1 MKKVILGLVAI
12 TALVSCKKDDD
23 VPDTYIKEGTYPKE
37 VTYKDKDGKI
47 TRKSI
52 NTIEGGKIV
61 SWSYANYENGAL
73 KNTKRSII
81 TYNGTLPEKA
91 EGSGSTETYTYDES
105 SRLIRRVGVEGNETE
120 ETTYAY
126 EGGKLSKIVRKET
139 TKTYKDGNNVPAI
152 RYEESDF
159 IYNGN
164 RITVNEKSYIEVVAD
179 KSKVNEDVETT
190 IYTVENGNVIKE
202 EKTYNPS
209 FKQTVEFTYDNKNN
223 PSLNNLIK
231 ILNPDHF
238 IEYYN
243 SKNNVLTI
251 VTTYERNGNPEVSK
265 RFYEYEYNGDYPT
278 IVRKLREENGGN
290 RVLEET
296 TEYKY

>member
-1 MKKVILGLVAI
+1 MRKVILGLVAI
-12 TALVSCKKDDD
+12 AALVSCKKDDD
-23 VPDTYIKEGTYPKE
+23 VSDTYIKEGTYPKE

-47 TRKSI
+47 IGKSI
-52 NTIEGGKIV
+52 TTIEGGKV
-61 SWSYANYENGAL
+61 VGWSYANYENGVL
-73 KNTKRSII
+73 KNTKKRII
-81 TYNGTLPEKA
+81 TYNGALPVKA
-91 EGSGSTETYTYDES
+91 EGPGRTETYTYDES
-105 SRLIRRVGVEGNETE
+105 SRLIKRVAVEGGETE

-126 EGGKLSKIVRKET
+126 EDGKLSKIIIKKPSEAL
-139 TKTYKDGNNVPAI
+139 KDGNKVPAI

-164 RITVNEKSYIEVVAD
+164 RITVNEKSYKEVVAD
-179 KSKVNEDVETT
+179 KSKVNEGVETT
-190 IYTVENGNVIKE
+190 IYTVENGNVIKKE
-202 EKTYNPS
+202 RTDDPS
-209 FKQTVEFTYDNKNN
+209 FKVTDEYTYDGKNN
-223 PSLNNLIK
+223 PSLNNLTK
-231 ILNPDHF
+231 ILNPEHF

-278 IVRKLREENGGN
+278 IVREFREKNGN
-290 RVLEET
+290 RELERS

>member
-1 MKKVILGLVAI
+1 MRKVILGLVAI
-12 TALVSCKKDDD
+12 TALVSCKKEDNGN
-23 VPDTYIKEGTYPKE
+23 DTTIQEGTFPKE

-47 TRKSI
+47 IGKSI
-52 NTIEGGKIV
+52 TTIEGGKV
-61 SWSYANYENGAL
+61 VGWSYADYENGVL

-81 TYNGTLPEKA
+81 TYNGALPVKEEA
-91 EGSGSTETYTYDES
+91 SGSTKTYTYDES
-105 SRLIRRVGVEGNETE
+105 SRLIKRVAVEGGETD

-126 EGGKLSKIVRKET
+126 EGGKLSKIVIKKPSEAL
-139 TKTYKDGNNVPAI
+139 KDGNKVPAI
-152 RYEESDF
+152 QYEESDF

-164 RITVNEKSYIEVVAD
+164 RITVNKKSYKEVVAD

-209 FKQTVEFTYDNKNN
+209 FKKTVEYTYDNKNN
-223 PSLNNLIK
+223 PSLNNLTK

-243 SKNNVLTI
+243 SKNNELTI
-251 VTTYERNGNPEVSK
+251 VTTYERDGNPEVSK
-265 RFYEYEYNGDYPT
+265 RFYDYEYNGDYPT
-278 IVRKLREENGGN
+278 TVRVFREKNGN
-290 RVLEET
+290 RELERS